1 MSSRVSG
8 RADGAGTDTL
18 VAVMNTSMDDA
29 GRCLLSVAW
38 NIRSSF
44 SRDAPN
50 SVVDRQER
58 IRENLR
64 DVCRSAGHGACA
76 WAGRHGPGTE
86 ADYLPFLRLADL
98 AYEIDTL
105 LALVGRSLVPDPER
119 EARRWAEIDVLVTRA
134 DVLAEGTAVFLR
146 EPVAVTC

>member
-1 MSSRVSG
+1 
-8 RADGAGTDTL
+8 
-18 VAVMNTSMDDA
+18 MNTSMEDA

-44 SRDAPN
+44 SRDAPH
-50 SVVDRQER
+50 SVIDRQER

-64 DVCRSAGHGACA
+64 DVCRSAGHGACD
-76 WAGRHGPGTE
+76 WAGRHGPGAE
-86 ADYLPFLRLADL
+86 ADYVPFLRLADL

-105 LALVGRSLVPDPER
+105 LALVGRSLVPDHER

-134 DVLAEGTAVFLR
+134 DGLAEGTAVFLR
-146 EPVAVTC
+146 APVAVSC

>member
-1 MSSRVSG
+1 
-8 RADGAGTDTL
+8 
-18 VAVMNTSMDDA
+18 MNTSMDDA

-44 SRDAPN
+44 SRDAPH

-64 DVCRSAGHGACA
+64 DVCRSAGHGACD
-76 WAGRHGPGTE
+76 WAVRHGPGTE
-86 ADYLPFLRLADL
+86 TDYAPFLRLADL
-98 AYEIDTL
+98 SYEIDTL
-105 LALVGRSLVPDPER
+105 LTLVGRALVPDPER
-119 EARRWAEIDVLVTRA
+119 EARRWAEIDLLVTRA

-146 EPVAVTC
+146 APMAVRC